1 MGNFQKK
8 KKCRTER
15 KRMWTV
21 REHTSRSPSDEP
33 RIGHTRQAPFRL
45 PLDQARARVCHI
57 WWVDARG
64 TFQKSRREGAR
75 PAGAATFGPAVSNT
89 PHDPRQTNHASA
101 THARHLFVSLLTR
114 RVRGYAVHGGL
125 ELGALF
131 KTREARASSLPAPAN
146 FWACRSHEPPDTHQ
160 TNHTSDYHGGHFFL
174 HVLTRRIRGYACL
187 AEMMRFGIFRFS
199 SRGSQG

>member
-45 PLDQARARVCHI
+45 PLDQARARVCHT

-64 TFQKSRREGAR
+64 TFQKSRGVGRQ

-89 PHDPRQTNHASA
+89 PRDAYQTNHASD
-101 THARHLFVSLLTR
+101 
-114 RVRGYAVHGGL
+114 
-125 ELGALF
+125 
-131 KTREARASSLPAPAN
+131 
-146 FWACRSHEPPDTHQ
+146 C
-160 TNHTSDYHGGHFFL
+160 HGGHLFL
-174 HVLTRRIRGYACL
+174 HVLTMRIRGYACL

-199 SRGSQG
+199 PRGSQGWPDDAGDDGWCMHKMEYHSNHASD